1 MFPPVS
7 GSRLAGVK
15 PERQVNADAAKT
27 DANLAL
33 QMAELQGAPETLREL
48 GLPRRSGRS
57 LLLDASQD
65 NAI

>member
-1 MFPPVS
+1 
-7 GSRLAGVK
+7 VK